1 MTYDLAGQNSDDDGA
16 AASDNC
22 SVMRAVPTLLSLC
35 LVACAVTVAPPAVA
49 DSPSAA
55 IVTTSRMSPA
65 PAATSTP
72 EPTPPVLAHY
82 DVPLPMGTV
91 WAYATWGQLVA
102 LERVP
107 DDAAVAPP
115 SCAPKAPAPGRR
127 LLYSPSPRGSGPPR
141 GPRRGGL
148 M

>member
-1 MTYDLAGQNSDDDGA
+1 MRYDLAGQNSDDDGA

-35 LVACAVTVAPPAVA
+35 LVACAGTVAPPAVA

-82 DVPLPMGTV
+82 EVPLPMGTV
-91 WAYATWGQLVA
+91 WAYAAWGQLA
-102 LERVP
+102 APERVP
-107 DDAAVAPP
+107 DDAAVAYPLL
-115 SCAPKAPAPGRR
+115 AADAPAHDGG
-127 LLYSPSPRGSGPPR
+127 LLYSAAAAVQA
-141 GPRRGGL
+141 
-148 M
+148 